1 MIELLTLF
9 ISAIGVGFV
18 SAIAGIGG
26 GSLLVPFMV
35 LVLGYDIKIAV
46 AASLL
51 CVIATSSMAASEYLE
66 RGIVDLKT
74 ALLLEPITSLGAIV
88 GANLTLTLPSNI
100 VEGLLGIL
108 LLYVSLTM
116 LKKSLRKTSIESP
129 IADSTEID
137 NRRKIAGTLISFI
150 AGLSSGMLGIG
161 GGVLKVPIMT
171 LVMGLPIKTAVATSS
186 FMIGLTASSGGI
198 IYLVGG
204 MVRAEVAASL
214 IAGIIPG
221 AYLGARYMRRLEPRT
236 IRLVFSL
243 ILLYASI
250 RLMYSLITS

>member
-1 MIELLTLF
+1 MIELLVLFASALGVGF
-9 ISAIGVGFV
+9 ISAM
-18 SAIAGIGG
+18 AGIGG

-51 CVIATSSMAASEYLE
+51 CVIATSSMAASEYLK
-66 RGIVDLKT
+66 RGIVDLRT
-74 ALLLEPITSLGAIV
+74 ALLLEPITSLGAVV
-88 GANLTLTLPSNI
+88 GANLTLTLPSDI

-116 LKKSLRKTSIESP
+116 LRKSMLKDT
-129 IADSTEID
+129 TEISTHD
-137 NRRKIAGTLISFI
+137 SVEINRKRKIAGTIVSFI
-150 AGLSSGMLGIG
+150 AGLTSGMLGIG

-171 LVMGLPIKTAVATSS
+171 LVMGIPIKTAVATSS

-198 IYLVGG
+198 IYLVSG
-204 MVRAEVAASL
+204 MVRAEIAASL

-221 AYLGARYMRRLEPRT
+221 AFLGARYMRKLEPRT
-236 IRLVFSL
+236 VRLIFSL
-243 ILLYASI
+243 LLLYASI
-250 RLMYSLITS
+250 RLIYSLII